1 MTSALGADTNGQS
14 GRTGHACTQN
24 ANYSACDCRKRC
36 IFVKKDMADNFLER
50 RQEELSQ
57 RRPMVKHTGVQLES
71 LLKKNRSYRGFDQG
85 RIVTEAE
92 LKRIVQTTTLVA
104 SGMNKQRLRFRLVTK
119 PDAGKVLP
127 HITLGAA
134 LPQEHLP
141 HLGSEPEAFIVVCAT
156 EPENKV
162 IDIDLGIA
170 AQSMLLKA
178 TEMGLGGIFILN
190 FRPEAVREAL
200 KLPLT
205 PIAVI
210 AIGKPAEKIF
220 LVPVSG
226 TSDLNYYRKEGI
238 HYVPKLRTEDLLV

>member
-1 MTSALGADTNGQS
+1 
-14 GRTGHACTQN
+14 
-24 ANYSACDCRKRC
+24 
-36 IFVKKDMADNFLER
+36 
-50 RQEELSQ
+50 
-57 RRPMVKHTGVQLES
+57 MVKHNGVSLES
-71 LLKKNRSYRGFDQG
+71 LLKKNRSYRGFDQS
-85 RIVTEAE
+85 RIVTESE
-92 LKRIVQTTTLVA
+92 LKQIVQTTTLVA
-104 SGMNKQRLRFRLVTK
+104 SGMNKQRLRFHLVTK

-134 LPQEHLP
+134 LPDEHLP
-141 HLGSEPEAFIVVCAT
+141 HPGSEPEAFIVVCAT

-190 FRPEAVREAL
+190 FRAEAIREAL
-200 KLPLT
+200 GLPLT

-220 LVPVSG
+220 LVPVSES
-226 TSDLNYYRKEGI
+226 SDLNYYRKEGI
-238 HYVPKLRTEDLLV
+238 HYVPKLQIEDLLI